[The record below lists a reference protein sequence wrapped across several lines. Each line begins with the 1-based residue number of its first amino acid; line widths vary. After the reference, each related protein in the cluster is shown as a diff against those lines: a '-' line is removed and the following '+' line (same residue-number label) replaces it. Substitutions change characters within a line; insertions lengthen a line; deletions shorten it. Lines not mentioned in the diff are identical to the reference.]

1 LQSFQ
6 FLEVKRNRSKS
17 LAVALRRRHEH
28 PVQFGNSCAARSDV
42 MKPNMPF
49 SLRHFNSL
57 FALRLTV
64 ALSLAFMAGIPA
76 FAQVDRAVLEGTVTD
91 PSGSVIDGADV
102 KVLAVDT
109 GLSEQQRSNSKG
121 YYRFPGL
128 AVGYYKVTIS
138 GPGFQTKVVDDV
150 VLRVGQT
157 RTLDL
162 QLLVGGVKEQ
172 VEVKAALSP
181 ADRVSAEAA
190 TVIDENQISE
200 LPNNGRDWASF
211 TLLAP
216 FAQDDGGGD
225 QRTIRFA
232 GRARD
237 DNNFSFDGV
246 DAGGIQEQAQKSQT
260 RLQISQDAIEE
271 YRVNSALYDA
281 EYGTQAG
288 GQIDVETKHGT
299 NAYHGT
305 VFGYFRNSVFDARN
319 FNDYDVNGNPAIPP
333 FRMGQYGLTLGGPIQ
348 KNKTFFFISYEGL
361 RQLQSITQQFPV
373 PAGLGQNNIVANSNL
388 TYQQLVLTT
397 SPQMCAIMQAYPW
410 RASAAGAGP
419 ISGCS
424 PRFVYPDAA
433 FQYLGQD
440 PNAANFDPNADFL
453 TAPTPTTV
461 HEDTWLVRIDHQIN
475 EKTLLYGRA
484 QRDISLVDAPNG
496 GSLPGD
502 KVQTINHPANYLVAL
517 EHTFTP
523 TLFNE
528 VKGYVNRAPFHNPQ
542 SSILTYAVSTPNNFV
557 SLNDNTADIEIGS
570 TFGVVDNLTWVHG
583 RHAFKMGTEYR
594 RVRLNQGQT
603 ADNVLSFSSEADMVN
618 ANLSKISFIAPW
630 CCHGLRRNFIM
641 PYFQDEWKA
650 TPTITLTA
658 GLRWEYYGVAHEATN
673 RTTVFDLNQFHGVC
687 LGTGSF
693 NVAPSPGPINTPPC
707 PANPALYNPNYR
719 NVDPRVALAWAPS
732 ALHGKTVFRS
742 GFGIYHGAA
751 QNDDLN
757 AGLES
762 DTFRVTVNPPTNG
775 QNVLP
780 FPLEPAYQQT
790 EPDLSNVP
798 VGTSPTKQASHPRA
812 LQRQGRRDL
821 YAETWG
827 LTIEH
832 ELPANFLASAQYL
845 GSRGNRL
852 FSRGGVN
859 LCTQPVTFN
868 PVDGDCFRTLDPYYP
883 GGNPFGSVDSKRDIG
898 SSTYNGLGLA
908 LERRF
913 SKGLEFQGRYTWSHS
928 INDGSVGGGES
939 NGPENVNCLECDKG
953 PSIFDVRHNVTV
965 NAVYELPFGP
975 GKTFLN
981 SPGAIGKVVGGW
993 QLSSIGLWHTGHPL
1007 TVFMDLGGGANNGI
1021 SVPSTNPDS
1030 AFNGQPFTFLLPD
1043 GNDQTTQRPDIVP
1056 GVPLT
1061 LSHPTPL
1068 TPASPGTPLIN
1079 FAAFQPPPT
1088 DANGNFTRYGNEPN
1102 GAIRAL
1108 NSWQIDLA
1116 LTKETKLTERV
1127 SMEFAVQ
1134 AFNIFNHVQL
1144 GDPGALNVV
1153 YNTAINSAAG
1163 FLTPQNGFGIV
1174 SSTNNF
1180 NNNNDNAASPNTG
1193 TGLPRQLQFMVR
1205 VKF

>member
-1 LQSFQ
+1 MNS
-6 FLEVKRNRSKS
+6 KRCCSKVS
-17 LAVALRRRHEH
+17 
-28 PVQFGNSCAARSDV
+28 P
-42 MKPNMPF
+42 
-49 SLRHFNSL
+49 L
-57 FALRLTV
+57 FALAVSLLLRLPIVLAGTPV
-64 ALSLAFMAGIPA
+64 AL
-76 FAQVDRAVLEGTVTD
+76 AQVDRAVLEGTVTD
-91 PSGSVIDGADV
+91 PSGGVIVGAGI
-102 KVLAVDT
+102 KAVAIDT
-109 GLSEQQRSNSKG
+109 GLTAEQTTNSKG

-128 AVGYYKVTIS
+128 AVGRYTLTVTS
-138 GPGFQTKVVDDV
+138 AGFKTKVVDDV
-150 VLRVGQT
+150 VLRVGET
-157 RTLDL
+157 RTQDV
-162 QLLVGGVKEQ
+162 QLAVGAINEKI
-172 VEVKAALSP
+172 EVKADMLANRS
-181 ADRVSAEAA
+181 SAEAA
-190 TVIDENQISE
+190 TVIDTTQIAN

-237 DNNFSFDGV
+237 DNNFSIDGV

-260 RLQISQDAIEE
+260 RLQISQDAVEE

-299 NAYHGT
+299 NDYHGT
-305 VFGYFRNSVFDARN
+305 IFGYFRNSVFDARN
-319 FNDYDVNGNPAIPP
+319 FNDYDINGNPAIPP
-333 FRMGQYGLTLGGPIQ
+333 FRMGQYGLTFGGPIQ
-348 KNKTFFFISYEGL
+348 KDKTFFFISYEGL
-361 RQLQSITQQFPV
+361 RQLQSITQQFSV
-373 PAGLGQNNIVANSNL
+373 PAGFGQNNIAANSNL
-388 TYQQLVLTT
+388 TYQQLVLNT
-397 SPQMCAIMQAYPW
+397 SPQMCAILQAFPW
-410 RASAAGAGP
+410 RASAAAGGP
-419 ISGCS
+419 IHGCS

-433 FQYLGQD
+433 FQWLGQD
-440 PNAANFDPNADFL
+440 PSASNYDPNADTL

-461 HEDTWLVRIDHQIN
+461 HEDTWLLRIDHQISQ
-475 EKTLLYGRA
+475 KTLLYGRA
-484 QRDISLVDAPNG
+484 QRDISFVDAPNG
-496 GSLPGD
+496 SSLPGD
-502 KVQTINHPANYLVAL
+502 KLQTINHPANYLIAL

-523 TLFNE
+523 TIFNE
-528 VKGYVNRAPFHNPQ
+528 VKGYINREPFHNPQ
-542 SSILTYAVSTPNNFV
+542 SSILTYAVSTPSSFV

-583 RHAFKMGTEYR
+583 RHAFKMGMEYR

-603 ADNVLSFSSEADMVN
+603 ADNTLSFASEGDMVN
-618 ANLSKISFIAPW
+618 ANLSKLVYIAPW

-641 PYFQDEWKA
+641 PYFQDEWKI

-658 GLRWEYYGVAHEATN
+658 GLRWDYYGVAHEATN
-673 RTTVFDLNQFHGVC
+673 RTTVFDFSAFHGVC
-687 LGTGSF
+687 LGSGSF

-707 PANPALYNPNYR
+707 PKDPALYQANYR
-719 NVDPRVALAWAPS
+719 NFDPRLALAWAPA
-732 ALHGKTVFRS
+732 ALHGKTVIRS

-762 DTFRVTVNPPTNG
+762 DTFRVQVNPPTDNTG
-775 QNVLP
+775 NTLP
-780 FPLEPAYQQT
+780 FPLEPAYEQT
-790 EPDLSNVP
+790 APDLSNVP
-798 VGTSPTKQASHPRA
+798 QGTSPTKLASHPRA
-812 LQRQGRRDL
+812 LWRQGRRDL

-827 LTIEH
+827 LTMEH
-832 ELPANFLASAQYL
+832 QLPSNFLFSAQYL
-845 GSRGNRL
+845 GSRGVHL

-859 LCTQPVTFN
+859 LCTEPVTFN
-868 PVDGDCFRTLDPYYP
+868 PVDGDCVRTLDQFYP

-898 SSTYNGLGLA
+898 SSTYNGLGLS

-913 SKGLEFQGRYTWSHS
+913 SQGLSFQARYTWSHS

-965 NAVYELPFGP
+965 DAVYELPFGP

-981 SPGAIGKVVGGW
+981 SPGVLGKVIGGW
-993 QLSSIGLWHTGHPL
+993 QFSSIGLWHTGHPL
-1007 TVFMDLGGGANNGI
+1007 TVTMDLGGGQNNGI
-1021 SVPSTNPDS
+1021 SLPASNPDS
-1030 AFNGQPFTFLLPD
+1030 AFNGQAFTYLLPD
-1043 GNDQTTQRPDIVP
+1043 GNDQTTQRPDIIP

-1068 TPASPGTPLIN
+1068 TPATPGSPLIN
-1079 FAAFQPPPT
+1079 FAAFAPPPS

-1108 NSWQIDLA
+1108 DSWQIDFA

-1127 SMEFAVQ
+1127 TMAFAVQ

-1144 GDPGALNVV
+1144 GDPSALNVV
-1153 YNTAINSAAG
+1153 YNTPVNSPAG
-1163 FLTPQNGFGIV
+1163 FLTPQSNFGII
-1174 SSTNNF
+1174 STTVNF
-1180 NNNNDNAASPNTG
+1180 NNNNDNKASPNTG